1 MKNRMPKSVV
11 LPNAH
16 FLIVKIR
23 GSHYNLSKY
32 NFQGGSRMLL
42 EEAYKILELPEGA
55 NRAKI
60 RHAYANLSK
69 LYHVET
75 HPEEFARLHEAYK
88 LALSAAGTGAQVSQK
103 ENFKAEKTYLTSPFS
118 EEEENISNS
127 FSKKTL
133 KSQDETN
140 NFIDDLIN
148 TSFSIQSCHDLIQ
161 LIYYRCRYDEISLE
175 TDAALLRITN
185 AEQNIA
191 DELQIGNETPFLPYE
206 KEFFHIPFLTWV
218 KQDWTCIVCHPTF
231 YRMQYTERFLSELY
245 HLLLEETLNLRDGIR
260 QELYFALCMAYG
272 FFLDNKGAVYETTG
286 HPLLAKIKKLLSQN
300 PRHGEYI
307 KDLEIWPDC
316 QRARSI
322 VLFCQKVYTSFLPA
336 NQPVPYTDKNDDNNA
351 AGDISLAET
360 AAKLLLDPE
369 ILWEEFIYDCLTD
382 FLDATLSGQL
392 VKNREIFHQFV
403 KKRQQ
408 YLELSELRQEFTR
421 DFLNLMD
428 NNIDE
433 NYIYNACYVPL
444 ATRLE
449 RIKDRYLAKK
459 EWKKIICRPDFFQ
472 AFKNWLLRP
481 FSSVPCL
488 MHYDS
493 WKFLRTCFCGS
504 SPFEMDC
511 IRYLTTEFYFPEYEK
526 RYKRELIW
534 EDAHIEEEYFKEV
547 FPIPALSEGKH
558 NVLTGF
564 GHAKSARIMEIEKIF
579 GNLTF
584 DLSGLDFLSRIA
596 NAMTHFNF
604 LLVTQKHEKEAVTG
618 DAFCFFEDRVLL
630 YRKKENLL
638 CRLTHP
644 VFYDLISWKFESAA
658 FHVITGKTGY
668 DDNFLDSACK
678 NLYCYRFYAQY
689 KRNDSPEKDDQ

>member
-1 MKNRMPKSVV
+1 
-11 LPNAH
+11 
-16 FLIVKIR
+16 
-23 GSHYNLSKY
+23 
-32 NFQGGSRMLL
+32 MLL

-88 LALSAAGTGAQVSQK
+88 LALSAAAGTGAQVSQ
-103 ENFKAEKTYLTSPFS
+103 EEDFKAEKTYLTSPFS

-133 KSQDETN
+133 KPQDETV

-148 TSFSIQSCHDLIQ
+148 TKFSIQSYHDLIQ
-161 LIYYRCRYDEISLE
+161 LIYYRCRYDEISPE

-185 AEQNIA
+185 AEQDIA

-218 KQDWTCIVCHPTF
+218 KQDWICIVCHPTF

-307 KDLEIWPDC
+307 KDLEIWSDC

-351 AGDISLAET
+351 AGDKSLAET
-360 AAKLLLDPE
+360 AAELLLDPE
-369 ILWEEFIYDCLTD
+369 ILWKEFIYDCMTD

-403 KKRQQ
+403 QKRQQ

-421 DFLNLMD
+421 DFINLMD

-472 AFKNWLLRP
+472 AFRNWLLRP

-604 LLVTQKHEKEAVTG
+604 LLVTQKHEKEAVPG
-618 DAFCFFEDRVLL
+618 DAFCFFEDRV
-630 YRKKENLL
+630 LL

-678 NLYCYRFYAQY
+678 NLYCYRFYAQS